1 MASKRIDYIDYM
13 KGLSI
18 IWVVWYH
25 TVHPW
30 FVDFSFRI
38 PLFFLVSGIFFK
50 VIDIQIFAKKKF
62 NQLVI
67 PFFFFYA
74 VYFVYLMAQFYG
86 KYGSLETFNF
96 NMFFEIFHLHKNFE
110 SFTVNPPLMV
120 YLRSNQLTINALR
133 ISKANN

>member
-96 NMFFEIFHLHKNFE
+96 NT
-110 SFTVNPPLMV
+110 SV
-120 YLRSNQLTINALR
+120 S
-133 ISKANN
+133 